1 MSAGAA
7 KEQGI
12 SEISASPGYPDN
24 EIKNWI
30 SDEPWPAFLKYSI
43 NVLFA
48 GSTAA
53 LLALRLLAPEQNGRM
68 LGPLLLFAV
77 ALTASLLLRRGWT
90 EATKYVLAFGSW
102 GVATAVAIF
111 TGGVNAPVVGAF
123 PAIILIAAWMS
134 NTRTAQVIGTL
145 TVLLT
150 IALATAE
157 SMHLLPTYFPSSP
170 AIRGGDQIVIYIV
183 STLFAVFLV
192 RAYHQHLAQLRQ
204 LGQDL
209 AARTRDLEASKLELT
224 QAQAVAK
231 AGSWVYNMVTNT
243 MHLSAETCRIFSLP
257 EGTHGNYFEYL
268 KRVHPDDRLAT
279 EAAWKT
285 ALRSGSFDHEHRI
298 QVGTKFRWIREKGE
312 LSFAA
317 SGVAI
322 RAVGITQDITE
333 RKQTEHALHVRDERF
348 HTLFNRASEGILI
361 LTPDGTVVAANESFA
376 RMHGYAPQEMRQLNL
391 RDLDTP
397 DTVRLLA
404 QRLQRI
410 LAGETLTFEVEHY
423 HKDGHVVPLEVT
435 SSLIVSEGERLIQ
448 AFHRDISERRRAQ
461 EAQRIAATAFEAQQ
475 GMFITDA
482 QRVILRINQAFTEIT
497 GYSAEE
503 AVGQT
508 PRLLGSGRH
517 DAAFFAGITQ
527 DLQQQGAWQGE
538 IWNRRKGGEIY
549 PEWLN
554 ISAVR
559 DDAGQTSHYVAI
571 FADISE
577 RKKAEERIKHL
588 AFYDPLTEL
597 PNRRLLLDRL
607 TQALA
612 GGARH
617 MQRGALL
624 FVDLDNFKAL
634 NDTLGH
640 SEGDALLGQVAARL
654 LACVRSGDTV
664 ARLGGDEFVV
674 LLEDLSQSE
683 LEAATQTEILA
694 QKIQGAL
701 NQDYP
706 LVHGPYHSS
715 ASIGITLLGSGPGDS
730 GEEPLKRAE
739 LAMYQAKTAGRNT
752 IRFFD
757 PQMQVEVTNR
767 VTLEN
772 DLREAIA
779 LGQFMLYYQP
789 QVLGA
794 GRVIGVEALVRW
806 QHPRRGLVL
815 PAQFITLA
823 EESGLILPLG
833 QWILETAC
841 NQLAQWARQP
851 AMAHLSMAVN
861 VSARQFRQA
870 NFVEQVQA
878 VLTRSGARPNQLKL
892 ELTESMLVSDVESV
906 IAKMSA
912 LRDIGVRF
920 SLDDF
925 GTGYSSLAYLKRLP
939 LDQVKIDQGFVHDIL
954 LDTDDAAIAKMVI
967 ALADSLGLTV
977 IAEGVETAAQHDFLA
992 ALGCHQYQGYLIGNP
1007 LPPQQLETLAQRW

>member
-12 SEISASPGYPDN
+12 SETSASPGYPDN
-24 EIKNWI
+24 EITDWI

-43 NVLFA
+43 AVLFA
-48 GSTAA
+48 GALAA

-68 LGPLLLFAV
+68 LGPLLLFGV
-77 ALTASLLLRRGWT
+77 ALTASVLLRRGWT
-90 EATKYVLAFGSW
+90 EATKYVLAFGCW
-102 GVATAVAIF
+102 GVATEVAIF

-123 PAIILIAAWMS
+123 PAIILIVGWMI
-134 NTRTAQVIGTL
+134 NTRTAQVMGAL
-145 TVLLT
+145 SVLLT

-157 SMHLLPTYFPSSP
+157 SMHLLPSYFPSSP
-170 AIRGGDQIVIYIV
+170 AIRGGDQIVIFIA
-183 STLFAVFLV
+183 STLLAVFLV
-192 RAYHQHLAQLRQ
+192 NAYRQRLAQLRQ
-204 LGQDL
+204 LSQDL
-209 AARTRDLEASKLELT
+209 AARTRDLEARKLELN

-243 MHLSAETCRIFSLP
+243 MHLSAETCRIFELP

-279 EAAWKT
+279 EAAWKA

-322 RAVGITQDITE
+322 RAVGVTQDITE
-333 RKQTEHALHVRDERF
+333 RKQTERALHTRDERF
-348 HTLFNRASEGILI
+348 HILFNRASEGILI

-397 DTVRLLA
+397 DTVRLLE

-410 LAGETLTFEVEHY
+410 LAGETLTFEVEHF
-423 HKDGHVVPLEVT
+423 HKDGQVVPLEVT

-497 GYSAEE
+497 GYSAAE

-527 DLQQQGAWQGE
+527 NLQQQGAWQGE
-538 IWNRRKGGEIY
+538 IWNRRKSGEIY

-559 DDAGQTSHYVAI
+559 NDAGETSHYVAI

-588 AFYDPLTEL
+588 ALYDPLTEL

-612 GGARH
+612 SGSRH
-617 MQRGALL
+617 LQRGALL

-640 SEGDALLGQVAARL
+640 PEGDALLGQVAARL

-674 LLEDLSQSE
+674 LLEDLSQNE

-706 LVHGPYHSS
+706 LAHGPYHSS
-715 ASIGITLLGSGPGDS
+715 ASIGITLLGGGPIES

-752 IRFFD
+752 ICFFD

-767 VTLEN
+767 VALES

-779 LGQFMLYYQP
+779 LGQFTLYYQP

-794 GRVIGVEALVRW
+794 GRAIGVEALVRW
-806 QHPRRGLVL
+806 QHPHRGLVL
-815 PAQFITLA
+815 PARFITLA

-841 NQLAQWARQP
+841 NQLAQWANQP

-861 VSARQFRQA
+861 VSARQFHQED
-870 NFVEQVQA
+870 FVDQVLA
-878 VLTRSGARPNQLKL
+878 LLARSGARANQLKL
-892 ELTESMLVSDVESV
+892 ELTESMLVSDVESI

-912 LRDIGVRF
+912 LREIGVRF

-939 LDQVKIDQGFVHDIL
+939 LDQVKIDQGFVRDIL
-954 LDTDDAAIAKMVI
+954 LDADDAAIAKMVI
-967 ALADSLGLTV
+967 ALADSLGLSV

-992 ALGCHQYQGYLIGNP
+992 TLGCHQYQGYLFGNP
-1007 LPPQQLETLAQRW
+1007 MSLAQLETMAQRW

>member
-1 MSAGAA
+1 M
-7 KEQGI
+7 
-12 SEISASPGYPDN
+12 
-24 EIKNWI
+24 
-30 SDEPWPAFLKYSI
+30 
-43 NVLFA
+43 LFA
-48 GSTAA
+48 GALAA

-68 LGPLLLFAV
+68 LGPLLLFGV
-77 ALTASLLLRRGWT
+77 ALTASVLLRRGWT
-90 EATKYVLAFGSW
+90 EAAKYVLAFGSW

-123 PAIILIAAWMS
+123 PAIILIVGWMI
-134 NTRTAQVIGTL
+134 NTRTAQVMGAL
-145 TVLLT
+145 SVLLT

-157 SMHLLPTYFPSSP
+157 SMHLLPGYFPSSP
-170 AIRGGDQIVIYIV
+170 AIRGGDQIVIFIA
-183 STLFAVFLV
+183 STLLAVFLV
-192 RAYHQHLAQLRQ
+192 NAYRQRLAQLRQ
-204 LGQDL
+204 LSQDL
-209 AARTRDLEASKLELT
+209 AARTRDLEASKLELN

-243 MHLSAETCRIFSLP
+243 MHLSAETCRIFGLP
-257 EGTHGNYFEYL
+257 EGTRGSYFEYL
-268 KRVHPDDRLAT
+268 KRVHPDDRLTT
-279 EAAWKT
+279 ETAWKT
-285 ALRSGSFDHEHRI
+285 ALHSGAFDHEHRI
-298 QVGTKFRWIREKGE
+298 QVGKTFRWIREKGE
-312 LSFAA
+312 LSFSAN
-317 SGVAI
+317 GVAI

-333 RKQTEHALHVRDERF
+333 RKQIEQALHTRDERF

-612 GGARH
+612 SGSRH
-617 MQRGALL
+617 LQRGALL

-640 SEGDALLGQVAARL
+640 PEGDALLGQVAARL

-706 LVHGPYHSS
+706 LAHGPYHSS
-715 ASIGITLLGSGPGDS
+715 ASIGITLLDGATGES

-752 IRFFD
+752 ICFFD

-767 VTLEN
+767 VALEN
-772 DLREAIA
+772 DIREAIV

-789 QVLGA
+789 QMLDA
-794 GRVIGVEALVRW
+794 DRVIGVEALVRW

-815 PAQFITLA
+815 PMQFITLA

-833 QWILETAC
+833 QWILQTAC
-841 NQLAQWARQP
+841 SQLAQWANRP

-861 VSARQFRQA
+861 VSARQFRQD

-878 VLTRSGARPNQLKL
+878 VLARSGARPNQLKL
-892 ELTESMLVSDVESV
+892 ELTESMLLSDVESV

-939 LDQVKIDQGFVHDIL
+939 LDQVKIDQGFVRDIL
-954 LDTDDAAIAKMVI
+954 LDADDAAIAKMVI

-977 IAEGVETAAQHDFLA
+977 IAEGVETAAQQDFLA
-992 ALGCHQYQGYLIGNP
+992 ALGCHQFQGSLFGNP
-1007 LPPQQLETLAQRW
+1007 MPPQQLEALAQHW